1 MSGSPPTPTQS
12 VFIARQNRLTTA
24 LAEAGLDALALNPG
38 PSLIYL
44 TGLHFHLSERPVV
57 TLFIPGKTPILV
69 LPELEMAKTRGLPFE
84 MQAFPYGEDLESWP
98 VVFRQATQ
106 AARIDCHPVGVE
118 PGRLRVLELR
128 ILEEAAPGARWVS
141 AEASLAALRMRKD
154 AGEIAAMRRAVDIAQ
169 RALQATLPQLKIGMS
184 EHELAAELTLQILR
198 AGSDP
203 ELPFAPI
210 VSGGPNSANPHAS
223 PSNRR
228 LSPGDLLV
236 IDWGASNEG
245 YFSDLTRTFA
255 IGKVDAELEQIAR
268 VVMQANAAGRAAGR
282 PGVACGEVDRAARSV
297 IEQAGYGQYFFHR
310 TGHGLGMESHEEPY
324 MRAGNPLL
332 MEAGMTY
339 TVEPGIYLPARNGVR
354 IEDDVAVTADGSE
367 SLSDMPR
374 ELITIG

>member
-12 VFIARQNRLTTA
+12 VLIARQNRLATA
-24 LAEAGLDALALNPG
+24 LAEAGLDALALNSG
-38 PSLIYL
+38 PSLVYL

-57 TLFIPGKTPILV
+57 ALFMPGNAPILV

-84 MQAFPYGEDLESWP
+84 MQVFPYGEDLESWP

-106 AARIDCHPVGVE
+106 AARIDGHPVGVE

-169 RALQATLPQLKIGMS
+169 RALQATLPQLKTGMS

-236 IDWGASNEG
+236 IDWGASYEG

-354 IEDDVAVTADGSE
+354 IEDDVVVTADGSE